1 MLKCAVPGLSMLIIA
16 MLVVILLVAFP
27 TTVLGRTLRDFL
39 VDLPAR
45 RLNSVTLG
53 QTAFYCALGLAA
65 LILFVLFET
74 EGVRLFTFM
83 APDLIVWFTVF
94 DVSLFLDLF
103 IVGIML
109 ATTTRVRV
117 IATPVVRWV
126 QQVWSTTVT
135 KVLGHARTKVR
146 TPRTSVASDDPDPT
160 GFAFARA

>member
-1 MLKCAVPGLSMLIIA
+1 MLTIA
-16 MLVVILLVAFP
+16 MLFVLLLVVVP
-27 TTVLGRTLRDFL
+27 TTALGRTLRGFL

-45 RLNSVTLG
+45 RLNSVTPG
-53 QTAFYCALGLAA
+53 QTAFYCALGLAG
-65 LILFVLFET
+65 LILFLLFET

-94 DVSLFLDLF
+94 DVSLFLDVF

-126 QQVWSTTVT
+126 QQVWSTGVA
-135 KVLGHARTKVR
+135 KVFGHARAKVR

-160 GFAFARA
+160 GFAFAPA